1 MKTKN
6 SREPL
11 ENLGKTLKSMR
22 GQRKLTLE
30 QLSRMTGV
38 SKAMLS
44 QIEQGK
50 VNPTVAVV
58 IKISQS
64 LSVSVSELLN
74 IEEKQNLIRVIHA
87 DDEVYTFRSD
97 DLCKIRTLS
106 PLELEKDIEFYK
118 IILEPNGQLVSEGHF
133 AGTEEVLY
141 LSKGKLEVISAK
153 QKMVINKGD
162 SIHYRADVSH
172 SIKNVGN
179 GQIEAFMI
187 VRYRE

>member
-6 SREPL
+6 LREPL
-11 ENLGKTLKSMR
+11 ENLGKTLKNVRS
-22 GQRKLTLE
+22 QKKLTLE

-58 IKISQS
+58 IKVSQS
-64 LSVSVSELLN
+64 LGVSVSELLN
-74 IEEKQNLIRVIHA
+74 VEEKRNVIRIIHA

-106 PLELEKDIEFYK
+106 PLELEKDIELYR
-118 IILEPNGQLVSEGHF
+118 IILEPNGQLISEGHF
-133 AGTEEVLY
+133 SGTEEVLY
-141 LSKGKLEVISAK
+141 LSKGKLEVISSN
-153 QKMVINKGD
+153 QKVIINKGD

-172 SIKNVGN
+172 SIKNAGS
-179 GQIEAFMI
+179 GQVEAFMI